1 MAQTTGKSPATK
13 KVAPPPKALSG
24 SKASSKPS
32 SKPSAAAKPT
42 AAKPAA
48 AKSAAAKPSSKTAS
62 SKQSNPTAVKKPSV
76 TAASSKGNGTPAT
89 QKKSVK
95 QMGSG
100 AVTPEQRYRMI
111 CDAAYFRAEQRGF
124 IGGSPEQ
131 DWCDAEIEVDQQL
144 CAVQS
149 QQKNH

>member
-32 SKPSAAAKPT
+32 SKPSA